1 LGIRQQDQIATLD
14 RAGQQIEIELVVA
27 ILEEH
32 LLAAIA
38 ALRRRNCV
46 IAD

>member
-1 LGIRQQDQIATLD
+1 M
-14 RAGQQIEIELVVA
+14 ELVVA

-38 ALRRRNCV
+38 ALRRRNCA